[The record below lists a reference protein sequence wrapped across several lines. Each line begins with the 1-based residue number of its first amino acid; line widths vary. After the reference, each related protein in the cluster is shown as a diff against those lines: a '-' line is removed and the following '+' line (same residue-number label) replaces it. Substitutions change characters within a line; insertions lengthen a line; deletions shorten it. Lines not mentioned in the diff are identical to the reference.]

1 MDKKSVYI
9 HIPFCNSICSY
20 CDFPKV
26 YSSVCNKELY
36 LDSLEKEIQKNYKKE
51 EINTIYIGGGT
62 PSVLSN
68 EELIRLFEIINLF
81 KKDNIKEF
89 TIECNIESI
98 TEDKLKI
105 FKKYGVN
112 RISIGVESF
121 QKKIISILNRNHS
134 KKEAINKILLVKKYF
149 DNINIDLMY
158 AIPKQ
163 KISDLKKDLKIFL
176 KLDIPHISYYSLI
189 IEPHTVLYNNK
200 TNYINPD
207 LDYKM
212 YQLICKKLNKY
223 NHYEI
228 SNFSKK
234 SYESIH
240 NLTYWNNDEYYGFG
254 MGASGYIN
262 GKRYENTKNIHNY
275 MNGIYK
281 LEENELTE
289 KEKMEEEMFL
299 GLRKLEGVN
308 IKLFE
313 QKYHKKIED
322 VFDIDNLLKK
332 GLIEQKD
339 DYIYIPLRNIY
350 ISNEIMMEFIG
361 D

>member
-26 YSSVCNKELY
+26 YNSVCNKELY
-36 LDSLEKEIQKNYKKE
+36 LDSLEKEIQKNYKRE
-51 EINTIYIGGGT
+51 DINTIYIGGGT

-81 KKDNIKEF
+81 KKDNLKEF

-105 FKKYGVN
+105 FKQYGIN
-112 RISIGVESF
+112 RISIGIESF
-121 QKKIISILNRNHS
+121 QKKIISILNRNHT

-163 KISDLKKDLKIFL
+163 KISDLKKDLKIFF

-200 TNYINPD
+200 IEYINSD

-212 YQLICKKLNKY
+212 YQFICKKLKKY

-234 SYESIH
+234 GYESIH
-240 NLTYWNNDEYYGFG
+240 NLTYWNNEEYYGFG

-262 GKRYENTKNIHNY
+262 GNRYQNTRNIHDY
-275 MNGIYK
+275 INGIYK
-281 LEENELTE
+281 IEENKLNE

-308 IKLFE
+308 IRKFE
-313 QKYHKKIED
+313 QKYHKKIDD

-332 GLIEQKD
+332 GLLEQND
-339 DYIYIPLRNIY
+339 EYIYIPLRNIY